1 VVEHLRKDEVLSF
14 LDSAYEALRPGGW
27 MILQTPNAES
37 PWGCAMRYGDFT
49 HELALN
55 PQSLGDCCRLC
66 GFDAFESRE
75 IGPYVHGIPSLIRKA
90 VWCTI
95 RLGLMIWNF
104 AEMGSFGSKVYT
116 RVFLARAIR
125 PTSAAR

>member
-1 VVEHLRKDEVLSF
+1 
-14 LDSAYEALRPGGW
+14 
-27 MILQTPNAES
+27 
-37 PWGCAMRYGDFT
+37 MRYGDFT

-104 AEMGSFGSKVYT
+104 AEMAPSAVRFT
-116 RVFLARAIR
+116 REFFLLARFGR
-125 PTSAAR
+125 PQRRDDEHRKILSDGSGWWL